1 MESNKNDGIRT
12 IRVFAIIGPISS
24 HPSLNPLLFLLVEFT
39 CIRMFQ
45 YDFSIPALTS
55 VVFLKVLK
63 SLLFLESLLEA
74 EKTGRECYHALFV
87 CSLYLKCGVS

>member
-24 HPSLNPLLFLLVEFT
+24 LPSLNPLLFLLAEFT
-39 CIRMFQ
+39 RNRVFH
-45 YDFSIPALTS
+45 YDLFISALTI

-87 CSLYLKCGVS
+87 CSLYLKYGVS